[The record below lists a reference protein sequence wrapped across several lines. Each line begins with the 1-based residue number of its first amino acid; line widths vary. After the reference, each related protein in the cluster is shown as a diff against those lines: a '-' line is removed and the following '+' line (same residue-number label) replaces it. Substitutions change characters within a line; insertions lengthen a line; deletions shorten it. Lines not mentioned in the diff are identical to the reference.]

1 MKYFKLFLNIVIA
14 SFSMSGI
21 GNASTTSINKEAV
34 ADNLKEKQISST
46 ASNAE
51 TKNKVGET
59 EDKTPS
65 QDRNTITV
73 GVKGMV
79 CAFCATGIEK
89 SFLAQPEV
97 ESIVVS
103 LEKKFLKLT
112 FKPGKSLS
120 NEKITTILKDA
131 GYEANFAG

>member
-1 MKYFKLFLNIVIA
+1 MKLFRKFLISWVGGI
-14 SFSMSGI
+14 SMLAL
-21 GNASTTSINKEAV
+21 GNTNNTATNKDAAKV
-34 ADNLKEKQISST
+34 PPKEE
-46 ASNAE
+46 N
-51 TKNKVGET
+51 
-59 EDKTPS
+59 
-65 QDRNTITV
+65 NTIDPSSAMAQEKNTLTV

-89 SFLAQPEV
+89 SFMAQPEV

-120 NEKITTILKDA
+120 NEKIGGILKDA
-131 GYEANFAG
+131 GYEANFGK